1 MSENHPRVL
10 RFVLLFL
17 AVLLVFPVCL
27 PGASADDAELLE
39 IIPGPW
45 IYSGYTQTD
54 DTENEEMA
62 DFAFLTFEEDGN
74 VSLRCSKPDGT
85 YAFSCEGTW
94 AFELVK
100 DGMDRL
106 TLHFTTTDD
115 PERAGS
121 EYNLEC
127 LYDVYTES
135 WVENDTQHTYFLL
148 EQVSC
153 SDVSPFNALYG
164 EDNLALHREEGP
176 NMRVVKCSNYVS
188 LRASRSKTSERLA
201 KVPLG
206 AVVLAFPKAGDENGF
221 IWCVYHD
228 EYGYILAEYLQPIE

>member
-17 AVLLVFPVCL
+17 AVQLVFPVCL

-45 IYSGYTQTD
+45 VYSGYTQTD

-121 EYNLEC
+121 
-127 LYDVYTES
+127 
-135 WVENDTQHTYFLL
+135 
-148 EQVSC
+148 
-153 SDVSPFNALYG
+153 
-164 EDNLALHREEGP
+164 
-176 NMRVVKCSNYVS
+176 
-188 LRASRSKTSERLA
+188 
-201 KVPLG
+201 
-206 AVVLAFPKAGDENGF
+206 
-221 IWCVYHD
+221 
-228 EYGYILAEYLQPIE
+228 